1 MKKAPVITTGAFLCF
16 RYRHPELDSGSP
28 VWGRTHRDW
37 LTAVL
42 RRLRMAL
49 IAASRV
55 ESSEPR
61 DLVWCRGR
69 TVAVMVVESTEVPL
83 LRYATIGKWILPAA
97 IPVPSPGG
105 EG

>member
-1 MKKAPVITTGAFLCF
+1 MKKAPAISPGLSVGFG
-16 RYRHPELDSGSP
+16 YRHPKLDSGSP

-83 LRYATIGKWILPAA
+83 LRYAAIGK
-97 IPVPSPGG
+97 
-105 EG
+105 